1 MAATR
6 IQFLTRLFFATPRFL
21 WRLCR
26 MDYSQYMRNKQEAA
40 NVYLAR
46 NKPVDSSFLTMQKQQ
61 KAAYSGSAIKNT
73 PVYFNGNPVVNP
85 ILYDLGSCPADH
97 AFTQGYTESNNI
109 AQQEG
114 QANRK
119 AGAVLCGAPDY
130 SVLSPGLM
138 LKNPTEVS
146 TILTSFNNNKSA
158 PGQWKPLSQEHY
170 FPKPDKNSQST
181 CCVANKYPYSS
192 G

>member
-1 MAATR
+1 
-6 IQFLTRLFFATPRFL
+6 
-21 WRLCR
+21 
-26 MDYSQYMRNKQEAA
+26 MDYSQYLRNKQEAA

-85 ILYDLGSCPADH
+85 ILYDVGSCPADH